1 MKKIALSLTLLLCFA
16 LPLLAQ
22 VSGNIVL
29 QVNTQSQLANLIG
42 TPVFLV
48 WCKENDTLYYF
59 NTTLGIFEPYPSG
72 TTGSVTSVNTLT
84 GAVVLTTA
92 NITDGTNKRYV
103 TDANLTTIN
112 NTSGVNTGDQNL
124 SSLMVKASNLSDVAD
139 AATARTNLGILGYSI
154 NVQALTSSPADGQT
168 VYFGML
174 PKAPITTANVSKV
187 YIRKA
192 GTLKVAEIYT
202 YSGTAGT
209 AENWSLYI
217 RKNNTTDTL
226 IATVGA
232 ATNER
237 VFSNVSLNI
246 SVTSGDYF
254 EIKSVNPTWVT
265 NPLTTILGSYV
276 YIEN

>member
-16 LPLLAQ
+16 LPLLVQ

-265 NPLTTILGSYV
+265 NPLTTILGGYV

>member
-265 NPLTTILGSYV
+265 NPLTTILGGYV